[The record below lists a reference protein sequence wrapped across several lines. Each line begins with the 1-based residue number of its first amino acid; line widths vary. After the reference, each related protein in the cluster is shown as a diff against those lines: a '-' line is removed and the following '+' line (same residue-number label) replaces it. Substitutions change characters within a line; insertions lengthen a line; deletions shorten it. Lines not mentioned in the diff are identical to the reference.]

1 MKKGKMVDLLNDQA
15 SIDPQWSMLDL
26 VGISAVGFNE
36 LGGGVGNTGVFLF
49 SDPDQARE
57 FINGAPVTR
66 SIEWLEEE

>member
-1 MKKGKMVDLLNDQA
+1 MKREKMVGLLNDQA
-15 SIDPQWSMLDL
+15 SIDPPWSMLDL

-49 SDPDQARE
+49 SDHDQAQE

-66 SIEWLEEE
+66 SLVWLDGE

>member
-1 MKKGKMVDLLNDQA
+1 MKREKMVAMLNEQA
-15 SIDPQWSMLDL
+15 PIDPQWSMLDL
-26 VGISAVGFNE
+26 VGVVAVGFNE